1 MALIMDI
8 LASLFRP
15 NYHKNNQV
23 NVVPEMSINETVVL
37 IVSIDFFR
45 NFAVVRIYLLL
56 LDC

>member
-1 MALIMDI
+1 MDI

-23 NVVPEMSINETVVL
+23 NVVPEMSINETIVL